1 MFNVVKKDLA
11 SILVKVTFTKN
22 TDTQEVWFGPQT
34 MVGTITEADHQ
45 EYVGTT
51 IVLQFAKDDPIMDQ
65 LKQGFAEAFAA
76 ALADGDT
83 RPFVSVSGLIIP
95 PAKPA
100 MGKNPSNGMMTN
112 NVLVAISNCQWNN
125 PEIFVDEAPLGLVSF
140 EEAAETT
147 LHNAREAVIANKES
161 RYAALLEQRSVQAA
175 TAAIQGAPTKAAKK
189 KAK

>member
-83 RPFVSVSGLIIP
+83 RPFVSVLGLIIP

-125 PEIFVDEAPLGLVSF
+125 PEILAPLSLVSF

-147 LHNAREAVIANKES
+147 LHNARQAVMANKEH
-161 RYAALLEQRSVQAA
+161 RALLEQRSVQAA
-175 TAAIQGAPTKAAKK
+175 TAGIQGAPTKAAKK